1 MENRNRPSQTTAL
14 SRSHS
19 TQKLKFKEI
28 PLNDPDFNELNSKYE
43 LYKRATPNTYSE
55 DLISLKAKNIK
66 NDVTMME
73 LPAIDSI
80 INQLTQN

>member
-43 LYKRATPNTYSE
+43 LYKRGTPNTYSE